1 MANQQIFD
9 IAASLTDKEEYCGR
23 CGRNVVLLDKVGKEW
38 LSSCRNKHCARFCH
52 CQDILTQ
59 NKLGQEL
66 LEKGDTECLIHWK
79 CQCEKGVLCDY
90 HRSKPELVTIR
101 YGNRDKAWAYATG
114 FDVLNEQAKQWIA
127 LYELQR
133 KKALSHCGSCWAW
146 LKTSVDKHGKKTTYC
161 PKGCVCHC
169 AEKEPCVVHFNCNC
183 LYIWLCQFHEK
194 KRPDIAVAL
203 YNTLP
208 PNDRARKVL
217 ESGFAKAGIE
227 YWKYKQ
233 KGRRPKE
240 LKIAPVTAITP
251 KEPLDVRLSDAELIQ
266 KMAELDS
273 TPFRLV
279 SPAETVSSKAVKL
292 EANFKAET
300 KAETKAKSKH
310 KVSDKLESKP
320 KSPSESQLATG
331 SKPNIKPVKQIAQ
344 AKFDLASE
352 LDSKLPSY
360 KKWLSKQLLSANSCR
375 NYVSRIVAFIEF
387 LKESKEDY
395 PPLSAATKDL
405 PVRDLRLHLKKK
417 AKLKPATL
425 NSYLSAIDNFYGF
438 LEIGKSKVKRDEMPQ
453 EAPQALSA
461 REQKKFL
468 RAVELTKRVKDRA
481 IATLL
486 FYTGMRLSE
495 CTDLELGDVF
505 IVGRKTRA
513 VIRSGKGGKY
523 REVPL
528 NSIVC
533 SRLEEWLQERKK
545 KYAGRSIA
553 TALFLNPQGNAMLPN
568 SVYEIIRKIGRE
580 CALELSPH
588 TLRHSLLTNLIRKQ
602 NDVVLVADIAGHRSL
617 NTTRRYTLPSA
628 ADKAKALEALLE
640 N

>member
-1 MANQQIFD
+1 MVNQQLFD
-9 IAASLTDKEEYCGR
+9 IAASLSDKEEYCGR
-23 CGRNVVLLDKVGKEW
+23 CGRNVVLLDKVKGEW
-38 LSSCRNKHCARFCH
+38 ISSCRNKYCARFCH

-59 NKLGQEL
+59 NKLGKEL
-66 LEKGDTECLIHWK
+66 TEKGDTECLIHWK

-90 HRSKPELVTIR
+90 HRRKPELVTIR
-101 YGNRDKAWAYATG
+101 YGNRDKGWAYATG

-127 LYELQR
+127 LYKIQR
-133 KKALSHCGSCWAW
+133 EKALSRCGSCRAW
-146 LKTSVDKHGKKTTYC
+146 LKTSVDKQGKKTTYC

-169 AEKEPCVVHFNCNC
+169 ADNKDCVVHFNCGC
-183 LYIWLCQFHEK
+183 LSSWICQFHET
-194 KRPDIAVAL
+194 KRPDVAVAL
-203 YNTLP
+203 YNALP
-208 PNDRARKVL
+208 PNDRARKIL
-217 ESGFAKAGIE
+217 ETGFDKAGIE

-233 KGRRPKE
+233 KGRKPKE
-240 LKIAPVTAITP
+240 LKILPVATVAV
-251 KEPLDVRLSDAELIQ
+251 KEPLDVRLSEAELIQ
-266 KMAELDS
+266 KMAELDK
-273 TPFRLV
+273 PFKLS
-279 SPAETVSSKAVKL
+279 SPPETLLSKASTL
-292 EANFKAET
+292 EVNV
-300 KAETKAKSKH
+300 KAETKAKSK
-310 KVSDKLESKP
+310 DKLESKA
-320 KSPSESQLATG
+320 KSPSESESTFATG
-331 SKPNIKPVKQIAQ
+331 SKPKIKPVEQIAA

-352 LDSKLPSY
+352 LDSQLPSY

-405 PVRDLRLHLKKK
+405 PVRDLRLHLKKT

-438 LEIGKSKVKRDEMPQ
+438 LEIGTSKVKRDEMPQ

-461 REQKKFL
+461 RDQKKFL

-505 IVGRKTRA
+505 IIGRKTRA

-545 KYAGRSIA
+545 KYAGRSVA

-588 TLRHSLLTNLIRKQ
+588 TLRHTLLTNLIRKQ

-628 ADKAKALEALLE
+628 ADKAKALEALLDK
-640 N
+640 